1 MWGPLLCLGA
11 PMLHDGPRRS
21 YPQHGLLLAESVSNR
36 NMCIHYSVMIM
47 KKNAIKTK
55 NWTVFGEIQTPSAIL
70 NTSLTRF
77 RLF

>member
-36 NMCIHYSVMIM
+36 NMFIHYSVMII

-55 NWTVFGEIQTPSAIL
+55 KLDCIWRNSNTVNDT
-70 NTSLTRF
+70 
-77 RLF
+77 